1 MSMAA
6 ERVVCSDCET
16 RDENVNFSA
25 KKNGNIISGEGR
37 AMVRASRFG
46 GAALIAGVL
55 CLATCTTRVGGDYVQ
70 PVANP
75 GDEPGQVLPVDLDT
89 GMPMVPPAF
98 PPSFVARVAWR
109 VTRAEGE
116 TDAVVHGD
124 GGGSGSGDR
133 TLATVY
139 HERKVQAERIDVHSR
154 EGKVTTTFIILHGK
168 GVCYRVTYDDKS
180 GESRCVHAPTPGPAV
195 QTRLSHVAASFRGKE
210 RVGTIPDDL
219 SSIIID
225 RKMKTPLPI
234 SWLSGG
240 TAPCPAT
247 APEKSSSRSANA
259 PAPAVSPGRYGP
271 CFTGPTAA
279 RCSPWRPS
287 TRAWNHS
294 SNNNNNLRLDPGLF
308 RPPKDAATRCVHDD
322 SGELSKSLEHRNTL
336 HFNPLYYPRVG
347 GGGKRRGDSDE
358 DENKKLNSGGT
369 GGSGSSPMGSRRGE
383 GTARRRVVANKDGS
397 KPAAPWESHGVDP
410 AGESKGES
418 DHPDAKTQTG
428 EVKTGSSTRSYS
440 DLLPPGTA
448 TSDGNKGGG
457 YLSDR
462 GWVDAGIVDGI
473 PESKDDGS
481 GPPHEYALLGSGS
494 DEL

>member
-1 MSMAA
+1 
-6 ERVVCSDCET
+6 
-16 RDENVNFSA
+16 
-25 KKNGNIISGEGR
+25 
-37 AMVRASRFG
+37 MVRASRFG
-46 GAALIAGVL
+46 GAALLVGVL

-124 GGGSGSGDR
+124 GGSGSGDR

-154 EGKVTTTFIILHGK
+154 EGKVTATFIILHGK
-168 GVCYRVTYDDKS
+168 GVCYRVTYDES

-219 SSIIID
+219 QHHH
-225 RKMKTPLPI
+225 
-234 SWLSGG
+234 
-240 TAPCPAT
+240 
-247 APEKSSSRSANA
+247 RSKDEDANA
-259 PAPAVSPGRYGP
+259 DLMAERWDGAVPGYGTREELIALRERSGIGR
-271 CFTGPTAA
+271 FA
-279 RCSPWRPS
+279 RPIRSVFHRTDGGAVLAVETEYAS
-287 TRAWNHS
+287 WNHS
-294 SNNNNNLRLDPGLF
+294 GNNNNNLRLDPGLF

-347 GGGKRRGDSDE
+347 GGSKRRRDTSSDE
-358 DENKKLNSGGT
+358 DDDKKLKNSGGT

-418 DHPDAKTQTG
+418 QNPDAKTQTG

-448 TSDGNKGGG
+448 TSDGNKDGG

>member
-1 MSMAA
+1 
-6 ERVVCSDCET
+6 
-16 RDENVNFSA
+16 
-25 KKNGNIISGEGR
+25 
-37 AMVRASRFG
+37 MVRASRFG
-46 GAALIAGVL
+46 GAALIVAVL

-89 GMPMVPPAF
+89 GMPVVPPAF

-124 GGGSGSGDR
+124 GGSGSGDR

-139 HERKVQAERIDVHSR
+139 HERKVQAERIDVYSR
-154 EGKVTTTFIILHGK
+154 EGHQVTATFIILHGK
-168 GVCYRVTYDDKS
+168 GVCYRVTYDET

-210 RVGTIPDDL
+210 RVETIPDDL
-219 SSIIID
+219 SHHHH
-225 RKMKTPLPI
+225 
-234 SWLSGG
+234 
-240 TAPCPAT
+240 
-247 APEKSSSRSANA
+247 RSKGEDANA
-259 PAPAVSPGRYGP
+259 DLMAERWDGAVPGYGTREELIALRERSG
-271 CFTGPTAA
+271 TGRFA
-279 RCSPWRPS
+279 RPIRSVFHRTDGGAVLAVETEYAS
-287 TRAWNHS
+287 WNHS
-294 SNNNNNLRLDPGLF
+294 SDNNNNLRLDPGLF

-347 GGGKRRGDSDE
+347 GGSKRRRDSDE
-358 DENKKLNSGGT
+358 DGDKKLNSGGT

-410 AGESKGES
+410 AGESRGES
-418 DHPDAKTQTG
+418 QNPDAKTQTG